1 MSEHY
6 IKDIGKVE
14 CVGHEDTV
22 TMGTYSISV
31 ASKCGLSVSCI
42 ICGENVELNMTE
54 EMGSRNGHYI
64 FKVCDECKKAVM
76 KMRETHQHE
85 DKG

>member
-6 IKDIGKVE
+6 IKDIE
-14 CVGHEDTV
+14 YVGHEDTV
-22 TMGTYSISV
+22 TMGNYSIPV
-31 ASKCGLSVSCI
+31 ESKWGLCTSCL
-42 ICGENVELNMTE
+42 ICGEDVELTMKE

-76 KMRETHQHE
+76 KMREMT
-85 DKG
+85 